1 MNLML
6 IQTGFPP
13 AVIQVKHRAEYI
25 QALEAAQAS
34 GDRNPFLRLIG
45 EALEASL
52 DLYLDTLRSGTRY
65 V

>member
-1 MNLML
+1 MNE
-6 IQTGFPP
+6 IG
-13 AVIQVKHRAEYI
+13 K